1 MDIAEN
7 ENKPGLPKY
16 TCSDRVPDKYKV
28 CFQRDKKQTTKLL
41 KIDL

>member
-16 TCSDRVPDKYKV
+16 TCSDRVPDKYKLSM
-28 CFQRDKKQTTKLL
+28 FPMRQKNKPLNF
-41 KIDL
+41 

>member
-16 TCSDRVPDKYKV
+16 TCSDIVADKYKLST
-28 CFQRDKKQTTKLL
+28 FPKRQNNKPLNF
-41 KIDL
+41 